1 MEIEMIVEDES
12 LRPEFARV
20 GDAGAD
26 LRASHDVT
34 LLAGQTAL
42 VKTGVKLGMPD
53 GVVALVCSRSG
64 LAVKNGV
71 FVLNAPGVVD
81 SGYRGEVGVILH
93 NSGFNRFEVKR
104 GDRIAQL
111 MFQKVESPTFVIV
124 DELSETERGEG
135 GFGSTGKE

>member
-1 MEIEMIVEDES
+1 MDIEMIVEDES
-12 LRPEFARV
+12 LRPEFARA

-26 LRASHDVT
+26 LRASHDVV
-34 LLAGQTAL
+34 LMSGNRAL
-42 VKTGVKLGMPD
+42 VKTGVKLAMPD

-64 LAVKNGV
+64 LALKQGI

-81 SGYRGEVGVILH
+81 SGYRGEIGVILQ
-93 NSGFNRFEVKR
+93 NSSFETVRIRK